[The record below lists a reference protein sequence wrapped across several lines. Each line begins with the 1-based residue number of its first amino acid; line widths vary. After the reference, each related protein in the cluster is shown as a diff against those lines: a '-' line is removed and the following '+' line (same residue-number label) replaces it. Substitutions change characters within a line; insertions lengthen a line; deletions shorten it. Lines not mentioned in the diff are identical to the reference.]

1 MILHDNLQMQQ
12 TLLDKI
18 LKERRKVLTFPKFL
32 ALFHY
37 RSA

>member
-1 MILHDNLQMQQ
+1 MQQ

-18 LKERRKVLTFPKFL
+18 LKERRKVLLFLKFL
-32 ALFHY
+32 ALFDY